1 MTRVLISRLI
11 QFPVIMAV
19 IFLVTFTMAWIVPG
33 NPLENAEGRRPPPE
47 IAAAMARQYH
57 LDSSTGFLVNYLKGL
72 TLGSQEHRA
81 NYDTSSVGAAVS
93 SYFRLLIEGSNGY
106 RPPYFGPSLQHRDLT
121 VNAIIG
127 QGLPVSMMLGTAAI
141 IVALIIGLMAGI
153 IGALKPGSPLDLAS
167 LIVALVGV
175 SLPSFVIG
183 SVLLVVFVGM
193 WQLAPV
199 GGWEWPGW
207 EIWTPYWWQDTA
219 EMLRKLILPAITLG
233 LAPAAY
239 IARLIRLGLADVMSS
254 DFIRTARAKGLST
267 HEALFRHALKVAFL
281 PVLSF
286 LGPAAAAAMT
296 GSFVV
301 EKVFNIPGLGKDF
314 VFAVLNKDQFLILG
328 LVLTYSTILII
339 FNMLVDIAYAW
350 VDPRIEL

>member
-1 MTRVLISRLI
+1 MTRVLLSRLI
-11 QFPVIMAV
+11 QFPIIMTV

-33 NPLENAEGRRPPPE
+33 NPLEQPEGRRPPPE
-47 IAAAMARQYH
+47 VQEAMLRQYNLH
-57 LDSSTGFLVNYLKGL
+57 DSGAFLSEYVKGL
-72 TLGSQEHRA
+72 ALGSREHRQQ
-81 NYDTSSVGAAVS
+81 YDDSGTIPAVT
-93 SYFRLLIEGSNGY
+93 SYFKLLWSGSHGY
-106 RPPYFGPSLQHRDLT
+106 RPPYLGPSLKHRDLT
-121 VNAIIG
+121 VNSIIG
-127 QGLPVSMMLGTAAI
+127 AGLPVSMMLGTAALI
-141 IVALIIGLMAGI
+141 IAVIIGLTAGV
-153 IGALKPGSPLDLAS
+153 IGALRPGSPLDLAS
-167 LIVALVGV
+167 LVVALIGV

-183 SVLLVVFVGM
+183 SVLLVVFAGM
-193 WQLAPV
+193 WQLAPI

-207 EIWTPYWWQDTA
+207 EVWTAYWWQDTA
-219 EMLRKLILPAITLG
+219 EMLRHLILPALTLG

-254 DFIRTARAKGLST
+254 DFVRTARAKGLST
-267 HEALFRHALKVAFL
+267 HAALFQHALKVAFL

-301 EKVFNIPGLGKDF
+301 EKVFNIPGLGRDF

-328 LVLTYSTILII
+328 LVLTYSTILIV
-339 FNMLVDIAYAW
+339 FNMIVDIAYAW